1 MESFIYADFWIMY
14 LFPSN
19 SLYPFYKKKQ
29 LKTIKQFRSC
39 DRGSGANLWLIYC
52 EISYLNIKYPI

>member
-1 MESFIYADFWIMY
+1 MESFIYADFWIVY

-39 DRGSGANLWLIYC
+39 DRGSAHMEQIYDLF
-52 EISYLNIKYPI
+52 IVKYPT